1 MKKTIQL
8 LLISLIMSAGIFA
21 QNANN
26 VKIVE
31 LTSAS
36 FKQKVWNF
44 DKNKSFTRIGN
55 TPIILDFHATWCRP
69 CKMLAPHLQAIQNK
83 YKGKLIVYK
92 IDVDQEP
99 ELARLFKIEAMP
111 TIIFINSKTG
121 YKSELGYKDY
131 DEFES
136 IVKKYF
142 FSK

>member
-26 VKIVE
+26 VKIIE
-31 LTSAS
+31 LNTAA

-92 IDVDQEP
+92 IDVDKEP